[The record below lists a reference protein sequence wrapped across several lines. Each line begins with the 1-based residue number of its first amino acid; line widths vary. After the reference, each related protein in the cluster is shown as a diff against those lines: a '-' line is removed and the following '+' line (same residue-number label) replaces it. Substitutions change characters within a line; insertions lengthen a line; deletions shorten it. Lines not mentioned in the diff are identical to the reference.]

1 MEALGWLELAEK
13 IPVPRDP
20 ETGRLRQDDSLH
32 LLEPVYPPSLK
43 QGDGASY
50 HRVCF
55 DRVQRFKVIKQAD
68 VLLLMTR
75 LPGLFTPE
83 EKAAAWEDFEPICL
97 HDSTLSFATH
107 ALFAAQNALPDAAE
121 RYWEKALYLDLRDVM
136 GNTGKEGLH
145 LACLGE
151 TWQTLAFGLAGL
163 RLGPDGPEL
172 RPALPRGWKALRFRF
187 LYRGKSWRAEI
198 KADAPPAL
206 RED

>member
-1 MEALGWLELAEK
+1 M
-13 IPVPRDP
+13 
-20 ETGRLRQDDSLH
+20 
-32 LLEPVYPPSLK
+32 YPPSLK

-136 GNTGKEGLH
+136 
-145 LACLGE
+145 AIPARRDC
-151 TWQTLAFGLAGL
+151 TWPAWARPG
-163 RLGPDGPEL
+163 RLWRL
-172 RPALPRGWKALRFRF
+172 ALPACALARMVP
-187 LYRGKSWRAEI
+187 S
-198 KADAPPAL
+198 
-206 RED
+206 